1 MAPSRRLEK
10 PHQHLTRAVPAPCK
24 RPPTLPRYR
33 KGGIQ
38 VKRRHGL
45 LIAVVLGAAAV
56 AGTSAM
62 LQTVSLGADAK
73 SASEQEIAKADM
85 RLDRQEAKL
94 RRAAKKRPPKLPKVP
109 DAASAP
115 AAAAPAPAPA
125 PAPATPVSSSHGGHD
140 DDYDDMLEDRA
151 DELEDIAEDRA
162 DAAEDLADERAD
174 ALEDQFD
181 D

>member
-1 MAPSRRLEK
+1 
-10 PHQHLTRAVPAPCK
+10 
-24 RPPTLPRYR
+24 
-33 KGGIQ
+33 

-73 SASEQEIAKADM
+73 SASDKEIAKADM

-94 RRAAKKRPPKLPKVP
+94 RRAAKRRPPKLPKVP
-109 DAASAP
+109 DAPPAAGSVAAAPASAP
-115 AAAAPAPAPA
+115 APAAAPAAAPQAAAAPA

-140 DDYDDMLEDRA
+140 DDYEDMLEDRA
-151 DELEDIAEDRA
+151 DELEDVADDRA

-174 ALEDQFD
+174 ALEDRFD

>member
-1 MAPSRRLEK
+1 
-10 PHQHLTRAVPAPCK
+10 
-24 RPPTLPRYR
+24 
-33 KGGIQ
+33 
-38 VKRRHGL
+38 VKRTHGL

-85 RLDRQEAKL
+85 RLDRQETKL
-94 RRAAKKRPPKLPKVP
+94 RRAAKRRPPKLPKVP
-109 DAASAP
+109 DAAPAAGSASAP
-115 AAAAPAPAPA
+115 VSAAAPAPAPAPAAAPPAVAAPA
-125 PAPATPVSSSHGGHD
+125 PAPATPVSSSHSGHD
-140 DDYDDMLEDRA
+140 DDYEDMLEDRA
-151 DELEDIAEDRA
+151 DAAEDIADDRA

>member
-1 MAPSRRLEK
+1 
-10 PHQHLTRAVPAPCK
+10 
-24 RPPTLPRYR
+24 
-33 KGGIQ
+33 

-45 LIAVVLGAAAV
+45 LIAAVLGAAAV

-73 SASEQEIAKADM
+73 SASEKEIAKADM

-94 RRAAKKRPPKLPKVP
+94 RRAAKRRPPKLPEVHDGAP
-109 DAASAP
+109 AAASAPAAPASAP
-115 AAAAPAPAPA
+115 AAAATPAAAPAAVAAPAPV
-125 PAPATPVSSSHGGHD
+125 PSTPVSSSHGGHD
-140 DDYDDMLEDRA
+140 DDHEDTLEDRA
-151 DELEDIAEDRA
+151 DELEDLADELEDLADDRA
-162 DAAEDLADERAD
+162 EAAEDLADERAD

>member
-1 MAPSRRLEK
+1 MAPRRRLEK

-73 SASEQEIAKADM
+73 SASEKEIAKADM

-94 RRAAKKRPPKLPKVP
+94 QRAAKRRPPKLPKLP
-109 DAASAP
+109 DSAP
-115 AAAAPAPAPA
+115 AAASGSGAAAPASAPAPAAA
-125 PAPATPVSSSHGGHD
+125 PA
-140 DDYDDMLEDRA
+140 
-151 DELEDIAEDRA
+151 
-162 DAAEDLADERAD
+162 AA
-174 ALEDQFD
+174 
-181 D
+181 

>member
-1 MAPSRRLEK
+1 
-10 PHQHLTRAVPAPCK
+10 
-24 RPPTLPRYR
+24 
-33 KGGIQ
+33 
-38 VKRRHGL
+38 VKRRHGF
-45 LIAVVLGAAAV
+45 LIAVVLAVAAV

-94 RRAAKKRPPKLPKVP
+94 RRAAKRRPPKLPKVP
-109 DAASAP
+109 AATAAAASAS
-115 AAAAPAPAPA
+115 PAPAPA
-125 PAPATPVSSSHGGHD
+125 PAPAAAPATAPASAPVPAAPAPSSHGGHD
-140 DDYDDMLEDRA
+140 DDYEDAMEDRA
-151 DELEDIAEDRA
+151 DELDDLADERA

-174 ALEDQFD
+174 ALEDALD

>member
-1 MAPSRRLEK
+1 M
-10 PHQHLTRAVPAPCK
+10 
-24 RPPTLPRYR
+24 
-33 KGGIQ
+33 
-38 VKRRHGL
+38 KRRHGL

-73 SASEQEIAKADM
+73 SASEKEIAKADM

-94 RRAAKKRPPKLPKVP
+94 RRAAKRRPPKLPKVP
-109 DAASAP
+109 DGARAAASAP
-115 AAAAPAPAPA
+115 AAPASAPA

-140 DDYDDMLEDRA
+140 DYEDMLDDRA
-151 DELEDIAEDRA
+151 DELEDIADDRA

>member
-1 MAPSRRLEK
+1 M
-10 PHQHLTRAVPAPCK
+10 
-24 RPPTLPRYR
+24 
-33 KGGIQ
+33 
-38 VKRRHGL
+38 KRRHGL

-73 SASEQEIAKADM
+73 SASEKEIAKADM

-94 RRAAKKRPPKLPKVP
+94 RRAAKRRPPKLPKVP
-109 DAASAP
+109 DGAPAAASAP
-115 AAAAPAPAPA
+115 AAPAAAAAPAAVAAPAPVPS
-125 PAPATPVSSSHGGHD
+125 TPVSSSHGGLD
-140 DDYDDMLEDRA
+140 DDYEDMLEDRA
-151 DELEDIAEDRA
+151 DELEDIADDRA

>member
-1 MAPSRRLEK
+1 
-10 PHQHLTRAVPAPCK
+10 
-24 RPPTLPRYR
+24 
-33 KGGIQ
+33 

-73 SASEQEIAKADM
+73 SASEKEIAKADM

-94 RRAAKKRPPKLPKVP
+94 RRAAKRRPPKLPKVP
-109 DAASAP
+109 DAAPAAASAP
-115 AAAAPAPAPA
+115 AAPAPVPEPAAAPPAAPAAVAA

-140 DDYDDMLEDRA
+140 DDHEDMLEDRA
-151 DELEDIAEDRA
+151 DELEDIADDRA

>member
-1 MAPSRRLEK
+1 
-10 PHQHLTRAVPAPCK
+10 
-24 RPPTLPRYR
+24 
-33 KGGIQ
+33 

-73 SASEQEIAKADM
+73 SASEEEIAKADM

-94 RRAAKKRPPKLPKVP
+94 GRAAKRRPPKLPKVP
-109 DAASAP
+109 DAAAAAASGPAAAAPASAP
-115 AAAAPAPAPA
+115 APAAAPAAVPAPAAPAPAPA
-125 PAPATPVSSSHGGHD
+125 VPVSSSHGGHD
-140 DDYDDMLEDRA
+140 DDYEDMLEDRA
-151 DELEDIAEDRA
+151 DELEDIADDRA

-174 ALEDQFD
+174 ALEDRFD

>member
-1 MAPSRRLEK
+1 
-10 PHQHLTRAVPAPCK
+10 
-24 RPPTLPRYR
+24 
-33 KGGIQ
+33 

-94 RRAAKKRPPKLPKVP
+94 RRAGKRRPPKLPKVP
-109 DAASAP
+109 DAGPEAGSAAAAAPPPASAP
-115 AAAAPAPAPA
+115 APAAAPAAAPTPAAAPAPVA
-125 PAPATPVSSSHGGHD
+125 ATPVSAGHGAHD
-140 DDYDDMLEDRA
+140 DAEDMLDDRA
-151 DELEDIAEDRA
+151 DELEDIADDRA

-174 ALEDQFD
+174 ALEDRFD